1 MTMTLIEK
9 RDAILASLRAT
20 FICRVAEINIYDPLN
35 GTYRVCAISAV
46 HGLPPTV
53 ETLLLEI
60 ANNAAQGL
68 ADDGDRDDH
77 AGVTQW

>member
-1 MTMTLIEK
+1 MTLIER
-9 RDAILASLRAT
+9 RDAILESLRAS
-20 FICRVAEINIYDPLN
+20 FKCRVAEINIYNPLD
-35 GTYRVCAISAV
+35 GTYRVCAVSAV
-46 HGLPPTV
+46 HGLPPTL
-53 ETLLLEI
+53 EKLLLEI